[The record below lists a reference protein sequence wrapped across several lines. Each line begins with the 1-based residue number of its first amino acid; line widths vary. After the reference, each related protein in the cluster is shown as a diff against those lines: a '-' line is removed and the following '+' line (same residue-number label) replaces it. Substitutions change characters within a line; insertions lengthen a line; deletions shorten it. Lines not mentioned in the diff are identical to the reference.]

1 VLLRF
6 RGFSAERGPEATTAR
21 YHRRMADPSRAHPI
35 AALLGAD
42 PDPTTAS
49 KLLPLLYDE
58 LRQLARAQVQRLA
71 RGRTLQATD
80 LVHEAWLRVAR
91 DQDPG
96 WDGRAHFFGAA
107 ANAMRHI
114 LVDQARRRTAQKRD
128 AGRRTEL
135 PDDLPEIDAGPLP
148 TDVLA
153 LDDALEQL
161 AGSHRRAAQV
171 VTLKFFSGLEMAEI
185 AAVVGVSLPTVERD
199 WRFAR
204 AWLQDRLG
212 AGELPDA

>member
-1 VLLRF
+1 
-6 RGFSAERGPEATTAR
+6 
-21 YHRRMADPSRAHPI
+21 MADSSRAHPI
-35 AALLGAD
+35 AELLVGE
-42 PDPTTAS
+42 PDPQTAS

-58 LRQLARAQVQRLA
+58 LRQLARAQVHRLA

-80 LVHEAWLRVAR
+80 LVHEAWLRVAKAT
-91 DQDPG
+91 QPEGDPD

-114 LVDQARRRTAQKRD
+114 LVDQARRRTALKRD
-128 AGRRTEL
+128 AGKRTDL
-135 PDDLPEIDAGPLP
+135 PDELPEIEAGPLP
-148 TDVLA
+148 SDVLA
-153 LDDALEQL
+153 LNDALEEL
-161 AGSHRRAAQV
+161 EGSHDRAARV

-185 AAVVGVSLPTVERD
+185 ASVVGVSLPTVERD

-212 AGELPDA
+212 AEGLPDA